1 MIPPRD
7 PAARTAGWL
16 LLVTAIATVGAV
28 IGRVSA
34 TDLTAVT
41 QSLAAIGANPEE
53 FGIGGAARFISGL
66 TLLAGACFLLRTW
79 IMRQRLGSRPVPV
92 LLGISGVA
100 TALSGA
106 CGVALALVVPESSR
120 VDDLAPVAPTT
131 ILVLNLYWIT
141 GKIGFSLAGLGLIAA
156 AHRQWRVGGSFRPIA
171 PVSAIIGGAMQ
182 LIWSEA
188 TIGVHYIIGPAFVL
202 WLVAIGVML
211 VTGRVEKRFAAL
223 VEEGPAE

>member
-1 MIPPRD
+1 MIPQRD

-16 LLVTAIATVGAV
+16 LLVTAIATIAAV
-28 IGRVSA
+28 IGRISA
-34 TDLTAVT
+34 TDLTALT
-41 QSLAAIGANPEE
+41 QSLAAIGANREQ

-106 CGVALALVVPESSR
+106 CGVALAIIVPESSM
-120 VDDLAPVAPTT
+120 VDDLASVAPTT

-141 GKIGFSLAGLGLIAA
+141 GKTGFSLAGLGLIAA
-156 AHRQWRVGGSFRPIA
+156 AHRQWRVGGFLRPMA

-182 LIWSEA
+182 LIWVDA
-188 TIGVHYIIGPAFVL
+188 TIGVHYLTGPAFVL

-223 VEEGPAE
+223 VEDGPSE